1 MITSADAE
9 WVPIAAVY
17 DHVFALGR
25 TPEAAKRDIIAQFQ
39 IGRLRHRVDRTVIY
53 LPRPAPEPINYAVRP
68 IRGALPDRDP
78 KLGPIGHG
86 ASEHG
91 GPQLAAMP
99 PPSKVIGDQP
109 LPREIFREG
118 VEGLGCL
125 DINWLNSNAIR
136 RAGSTWQR
144 YEFWGISCHRDSVLA
159 LWPVPMHGTTQPAT
173 AFTEETATEF
183 VRRWLDN
190 NRERPSLVKCEK
202 DALATG
208 KGGRDFIR
216 VAFRS
221 LAPKHGINPSKR
233 GPKGPR
239 K

>member
-1 MITSADAE
+1 M
-9 WVPIAAVY
+9 PY
-17 DHVFALGR
+17 DRSEGRFRTATLSLGQSGTGR
-25 TPEAAKRDIIAQFQ
+25 PNMEA
-39 IGRLRHRVDRTVIY
+39 
-53 LPRPAPEPINYAVRP
+53 
-68 IRGALPDRDP
+68 
-78 KLGPIGHG
+78 
-86 ASEHG
+86 
-91 GPQLAAMP
+91 PQLAAMP

-144 YEFWGISCHRDSVLA
+144 YEFRGISCHRDSVLA

-216 VAFRS
+216 VAFRIIGPQTWDQPEQEGTKGTTQIIRRR
-221 LAPKHGINPSKR
+221 LHQKICVTSKR
-233 GPKGPR
+233 LIGQR
-239 K
+239 KKLCR